1 MTKKEMMNALV
12 NYITNAPE
20 MNFVVTHATG
30 TDEDVSRDEMLA
42 FLNKEIDQLSKK
54 RAASGKPSK
63 VETERNEFRAKILEW
78 LKSHPGSTATDIQN
92 AFNVSNQR
100 VNGLIRP
107 LVKSNQIIRIEIKGK
122 PYFSVAGFE
131 TETAETAE

>member
-12 NYITNAPE
+12 NYIATAPE

-42 FLNKEIDQLSKK
+42 FLNKEIDQLSRK
-54 RAASGKPSK
+54 RAASSKPSK
-63 VETERNEFRAKILEW
+63 VEAERNEFRAKILEW
-78 LKSHPGSTATDIQN
+78 LKANPGSTATDIQN
-92 AFNVSNQR
+92 AFNISNQR

-107 LVKSNQIIRIEIKGK
+107 LVKSNEIVRVEIKGK
-122 PYFSVAGFE
+122 PYFSVAGYE
-131 TETAETAE
+131 AETAEVAE